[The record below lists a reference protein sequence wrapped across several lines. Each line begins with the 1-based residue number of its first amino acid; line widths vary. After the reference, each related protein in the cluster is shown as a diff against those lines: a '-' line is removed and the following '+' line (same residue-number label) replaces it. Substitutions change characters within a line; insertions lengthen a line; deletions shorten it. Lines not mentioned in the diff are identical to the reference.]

1 MRLPQRRLSALT
13 FAMAAITVAAC
24 NDDNPTDNTVPV
36 VVGVQAAPNPAA
48 TTSSVI
54 VTFQSR
60 AGDNSFNIER
70 AEGASGGTF
79 AAAGTV
85 QAPATPGTVTFTDN
99 GLAVNTTYR
108 YRVTAVRGSQSS
120 GPSSEVS
127 VTTGASGSGG
137 NTDVTQD
144 ITANTTWT
152 ADKTYTLKGFIH
164 VTSGATLTIQ
174 AGTKIMGD
182 FNTLG
187 SSLFILRGAKIQ
199 AVGTAANPIVFTSS
213 RAAGQRQP
221 GDWGGLILV
230 GNATINRSGTVSVE
244 GTATD
249 GDDIVSGKN
258 YRVNYSGGNA
268 DDDNSGTLSY
278 VRVEFAG
285 YAPIQDQELNSFTFA
300 AVGSATRISYTQAM
314 AGLDDS
320 YEFFGGGLVGDHLVS
335 YESGD
340 DHFDMSEGFRGK
352 LQYLIAMQSTQ
363 LTPRTGSGSLAT
375 DPEGIE
381 NDGCNGSGCD
391 LGFDSTPFTIPVIA
405 NFTLVGT
412 GDAATSGAS
421 GGIGM
426 MLRRGTGGYYV
437 NGVVARYPRAGV
449 SLRDAATYTNRAGG
463 TPTTDLNTADL
474 AVKNVYFTE
483 NAVIFQGA
491 NGTNVQNSLDLA
503 GNALVDGNAATASLF
518 TAFPATI
525 TETTT
530 ASAFDWTP
538 VSAAPITTGGL
549 TTFTGKLSTAAAT
562 TVTGTAYLG
571 AADPS
576 GAKWWQG
583 WTVYYRN

>member
-1 MRLPQRRLSALT
+1 
-13 FAMAAITVAAC
+13 MAAITVAAC

-99 GLAVNTTYR
+99 ALAVNTTYR

-120 GPSSEVS
+120 APSSEVS

-491 NGTNVQNSLDLA
+491 NGTNVQNALDLA
-503 GNALVDGNAATASLF
+503 GNALVDGNAVTASLF

-549 TTFTGKLSTAAAT
+549 TTFTGKLSTAAGT

>member
-1 MRLPQRRLSALT
+1 
-13 FAMAAITVAAC
+13 MAAITVAAC

-108 YRVTAVRGSQSS
+108 YRVTALRGSQSS
-120 GPSSEVS
+120 APSSEVS

-503 GNALVDGNAATASLF
+503 GNALVDGNAAAASLF